1 MQARGLAR
9 WTKELLELGVEEGDD
24 CREVGEADVAHLPII
39 QRRLLLKALRAAFP
53 PEGALP

>member
-53 PEGALP
+53 SRNS